1 MFHAFS
7 CRFQEIYKYGI
18 HGPFLVIVPLSTI
31 GNWQREFEL
40 WSDMNVVIY
49 HGAMSSRNMIQQ
61 FDMYYKDERGRL
73 LPGLYKFHVL
83 VTTFETIIADCE
95 ILSQIEWR
103 ACVIDEAHRLKNQKC
118 KLIEGL
124 RWFELEHKVL
134 LTGTPLQNNV
144 EELFSLLNFLEPRQ
158 FASQEEFMEDFGQL
172 ETDTQVQRLKAVRGR
187 H

>member
-1 MFHAFS
+1 MRHRRGAPT
-7 CRFQEIYKYGI
+7 QE
-18 HGPFLVIVPLSTI
+18 
-31 GNWQREFEL
+31 
-40 WSDMNVVIY
+40 
-49 HGAMSSRNMIQQ
+49 
-61 FDMYYKDERGRL
+61 
-73 LPGLYKFHVL
+73 
-83 VTTFETIIADCE
+83 
-95 ILSQIEWR
+95 
-103 ACVIDEAHRLKNQKC
+103 QKC